1 VTTIGLIDAD
11 VPPSPERHI
20 RLAGTRNLRDVGG
33 YPAAGGRRTRWRTLF
48 RTDRLDRIAPDA
60 QARLLDLGVRQVI
73 DLRWPHELAAE
84 PNVFARSSRVRYRHI
99 ALLED
104 NPPEDGI
111 AAVYMRM
118 VDERGAQLAEV
129 VRALLAPSGLPAMVG
144 CAAGK
149 DRTGVTI
156 AVLLSAV
163 GVSRDVVVGDYV
175 LSTEC
180 FATPAEGADRDDPI
194 DGAIEVDCDPA
205 FMEATLDHVEAR
217 WGGARGLLEANGV
230 TGEELG
236 RLAGLLTERERPAG
250 P

>member
-1 VTTIGLIDAD
+1 VSSTASIDT
-11 VPPSPERHI
+11 PPGPAPERHI

-33 YPAAGGRRTRWRTLF
+33 YPAGGGRRARWRTLL
-48 RTDRLDRIAPDA
+48 RTDRLDRLAPDA
-60 QARLLDLGVRQVI
+60 QARLLDLGLRQVI

-84 PNVFARSSRVRYRHI
+84 PSVFAHSPRVRYTHI
-99 ALLED
+99 PLLED

-111 AAVYMRM
+111 AAVYKRM

-129 VRALLAPSGLPAMVG
+129 VRALLAPAGLPAVVG

-163 GVSRDVVVGDYV
+163 GISRDVVVGDYV

-217 WGGARGLLEANGV
+217 WGGARGLLRANGLV
-230 TGEELG
+230 DEELD
-236 RLAGLLTERERPAG
+236 RLSELLTERG
-250 P
+250 